1 MSKLN
6 GSILG
11 RAIAIAAEAHKNQ
24 FRWNDEPYIFHCLR
38 VMDKV
43 EGAPKKAIAV
53 LHDVLEDT
61 SVTAGDMDRENIP
74 MLVIQTVEVLTR
86 CDYESYKEFINRIAG
101 DEWASEIKIA
111 DIEDN
116 MDIRGITSLSD
127 SNWERIKKYHK
138 AWSLLKRKLDLPIE
152 FK

>member
-24 FRWNDEPYIFHCLR
+24 LRWNNEPYIFHCLR

-43 EGAPKKAIAV
+43 EGAPKKAVAV

-61 SVTAGDMDRENIP
+61 TFTAGDLDRENIP
-74 MLVIQTVEVLTR
+74 ELVIHTVECLTR
-86 CDYESYKEFINRIAG
+86 HDGESYRELIDRVVE
-101 DEWASEIKIA
+101 DSWASEVKIA

-116 MDIRGITSLSD
+116 MDIRGISSLED
-127 SNWERIKKYHK
+127 GHWKRLQKYHR
-138 AWSLLKRKLDLPIE
+138 AWQRLKRFLDQPTE